1 MRCLDSRLLSH
12 FWDYRV
18 FRGRSEPQATNV
30 RGRKIFEGPADE
42 ELVVLR
48 DRGVWPARYQTI
60 VARLGIG
67 TPSASGTGNGAAH

>member
-1 MRCLDSRLLSH
+1 
-12 FWDYRV
+12 V
-18 FRGRSEPQATNV
+18 A
-30 RGRKIFEGPADE
+30 
-42 ELVVLR
+42 LR